1 MTDEEF
7 LAAVRGFASKAF
19 RFETQPCYA
28 MAYERPVFES
38 WQAGAPIPPPEV
50 DWWAPWLDRVARWTA
65 EGKTIGRVRV
75 LAEPPTDY
83 QSWLLWATSWH
94 AEAGE
99 DIRYLPRGAAER
111 IGLPLTED
119 WWLLDDERVV
129 VLRFN
134 DQGETVSRTLVT
146 GPDAVAG
153 YRALR
158 DAALAET
165 SVPA

>member
-75 LAEPPTDY
+75 LAEPPTTPR
-83 QSWLLWATSWH
+83 QARTSATC
-94 AEAGE
+94 
-99 DIRYLPRGAAER
+99 RAAR
-111 IGLPLTED
+111 LSGS
-119 WWLLDDERVV
+119 
-129 VLRFN
+129 
-134 DQGETVSRTLVT
+134 GSR
-146 GPDAVAG
+146 
-153 YRALR
+153 
-158 DAALAET
+158 
-165 SVPA
+165 